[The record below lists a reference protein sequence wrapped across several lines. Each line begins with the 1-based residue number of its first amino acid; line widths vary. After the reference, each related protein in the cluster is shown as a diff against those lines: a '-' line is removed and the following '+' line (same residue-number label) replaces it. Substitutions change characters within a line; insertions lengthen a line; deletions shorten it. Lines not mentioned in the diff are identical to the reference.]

1 MNPIEKYK
9 ANTIFSVSYPI
20 ENHSHRLS
28 WSDRDIGYLKSDGYE
43 YGEDY
48 WEIYQQ
54 YAGNDVGVKLTQARA
69 DFVEKHVGTF
79 DGLCDVG
86 VGSGQ
91 FVDFV
96 KCKGTDVNPLAN
108 KWLKEKG
115 YYVEN
120 SNSFKTL
127 TLWDVIEHIEDPT
140 ELLAN
145 AQNVFISTPIYAD
158 VDECLV
164 SKHLK
169 PGEHIWY
176 FTDHGIKYF
185 MSLFGFKLIAEDD
198 FETVL
203 GRESILSYFFQK
215 V

>member
-1 MNPIEKYK
+1 ML
-9 ANTIFSVSYPI
+9 NTIKNWKDCASTHPI
-20 ENHSHRLS
+20 KNYEHSLK
-28 WSDRDIGYLKSDGYE
+28 WSNNVGIGHLQSNGYE
-43 YGEDY
+43 YGEAY

-54 YAGNDVGVKLTQARA
+54 YAENDVGVKLTQARA
-69 DFVEKHVGTF
+69 NFVKQNVGTF
-79 DGLCDVG
+79 DDLCDVG

-91 FVDFV
+91 FVDMI

-108 KWLKEKG
+108 EWLKERG

-120 SNSFKTL
+120 SSAFKTI
-127 TLWDVIEHIEDPT
+127 TLWDVIEHIEDPSD
-140 ELLAN
+140 LLAN
-145 AQNVFISTPIYAD
+145 VQNVFISTPIYSD
-158 VDECLV
+158 VEACLA

-176 FTDHGIKYF
+176 FTDDGIKYF
-185 MSLFGFKLIAEDD
+185 MSLFGFKLIAQDD